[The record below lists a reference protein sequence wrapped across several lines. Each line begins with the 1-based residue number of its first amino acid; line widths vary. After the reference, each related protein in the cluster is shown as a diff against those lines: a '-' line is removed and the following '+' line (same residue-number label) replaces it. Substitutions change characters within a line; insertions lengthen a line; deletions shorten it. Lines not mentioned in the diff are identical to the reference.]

1 MLNFI
6 KFFQGYLFVSIQG
19 YSPERFL
26 NLCSSHNI
34 VLWELSPIADGYTF
48 YLSLKAFRRLKPLLK
63 KTGTRIRIIKRCGL
77 PFLLFRYRKHRFFV
91 VGITCACLILAVMS
105 RFIWKVEISGN
116 SYYSSQVLT
125 EYLRDSGI
133 GYGVPKKKT
142 DCAAIQAM
150 LRKQFDDI
158 TWVSARISGT
168 RLYLVIQERVQ
179 GTEGT
184 AVIEDDTPADLV
196 ADYSGTVESVVVRKG
211 TPAVSKGDQ
220 VEKGDILVYGHVDIT
235 DDAGEVINT
244 HDQRADADV
253 LIRTEV
259 SYRDTFSRTIEKMQE
274 TGEKKYQ
281 CSILFDRYSFTFGSR
296 TPNSLTWDKTTQ
308 LYPVK
313 VGKDFYL
320 PFSLSLSKYEE
331 YEQIPY
337 IYTEEEG
344 KTIAKEHFAQYSKK
358 LKENGIQILEN
369 SVIIDENDTSV
380 TVSGKMKL
388 IIKAAKFE
396 KTDVSDTQ
404 EVKTEDGID
413 TADDGHSD

>member
-34 VLWELSPIADGYTF
+34 VLWELSPIADGYTL
-48 YLSLKAFRRLKPLLK
+48 YLSLKAFRRLTPLLK

-235 DDAGEVINT
+235 DDAG
-244 HDQRADADV
+244 
-253 LIRTEV
+253 
-259 SYRDTFSRTIEKMQE
+259 
-274 TGEKKYQ
+274 
-281 CSILFDRYSFTFGSR
+281 
-296 TPNSLTWDKTTQ
+296 
-308 LYPVK
+308 
-313 VGKDFYL
+313 
-320 PFSLSLSKYEE
+320 
-331 YEQIPY
+331 
-337 IYTEEEG
+337 
-344 KTIAKEHFAQYSKK
+344 
-358 LKENGIQILEN
+358 
-369 SVIIDENDTSV
+369 
-380 TVSGKMKL
+380 
-388 IIKAAKFE
+388 
-396 KTDVSDTQ
+396 
-404 EVKTEDGID
+404 
-413 TADDGHSD
+413 